1 MAERRFIE
9 RREEAEVTVIDKTVR
24 NKWSWKWTEKL
35 VDGTILDLGKL
46 GECIRKLPRAGLAY
60 NIYRGTRV
68 LFVVPMRCKL
78 RESRLESHRVGS
90 VVGTTSTENKTR
102 KTNFSLPGMQCVFSA
117 ATWRDLLCQ

>member
-35 VDGTILDLGKL
+35 VDGTIL

-60 NIYRGTRV
+60 CLWCRCDVNYGSRGWKAIEQHCR
-68 LFVVPMRCKL
+68 KDKH
-78 RESRLESHRVGS
+78 REEK
-90 VVGTTSTENKTR
+90 KTR
-102 KTNFSLPGMQCVFSA
+102 ETNFSLPGMQCVFSA
-117 ATWRDLLCQ
+117 ATWRGMLPVLG

>member
-35 VDGTILDLGKL
+35 VDGTILDLG
-46 GECIRKLPRAGLAY
+46 ECIRKLPRAGLA
-60 NIYRGTRV
+60 YRGTRV

-90 VVGTTSTENKTR
+90 VVGRTSTENKTR

-117 ATWRDLLCQ
+117 ATWRDRLCQ